1 MKLKVEKSMGE
12 LWADKVQFDATSFAV
27 VNDMISQ
34 RVPPLLSVRFRLRGN
49 AISMIIEVEL
59 ARKLSTINTCEIAKD
74 L

>member
-1 MKLKVEKSMGE
+1 MGE

-34 RVPPLLSVRFRLRGN
+34 RVPPLLSVRFRLRDN

-59 ARKLSTINTCEIAKD
+59 ARKLSTFNTCEIA
-74 L
+74 